1 MESIRSEI
9 SDFGEDFIK
18 DTHKDIDPLW
28 TEFKTKLLDTMDK
41 HIPSKMVNKSN
52 KAPWIN
58 SKVKRLHRRKQR
70 AYNTA
75 RKTGEEKDWDLF
87 RQQRKDTHKATRF
100 CYRRYV
106 REFCLESRK
115 QSGHLLKT

>member
-75 RKTGEEKDWDLF
+75 RKTGEEKDWDTF
-87 RQQRKDTHKATRF
+87 RQQKKGHTQSHKI
-100 CYRRYV
+100 
-106 REFCLESRK
+106 
-115 QSGHLLKT
+115 LLPALCKGVLLRIQKTILVIC